1 MGEMLG
7 KLKDVRL
14 NPPPPPIFYFFLLFF
29 PFSFSFPVSIHLR
42 AGKRRGEEREREDNN
57 KKLIRRG
64 NKQLGNG
71 LLKPFGLSTDMFKM
85 QQDPETG
92 GYSLQVNQGG

>member
-1 MGEMLG
+1 MYV
-7 KLKDVRL
+7 KPH
-14 NPPPPPIFYFFLLFF
+14 PPFSIFSLRFF
-29 PFSFSFPVSIHLR
+29 PFSFPVSILLR
-42 AGKRRGEEREREDNN
+42 VGKGRREDNS

-92 GYSLQVNQGG
+92 GYNVQVNKGG

>member
-7 KLKDVRL
+7 KLKDVSL
-14 NPPPPPIFYFFLLFF
+14 NPFPPIFYFFLLFF
-29 PFSFSFPVSIHLR
+29 FSSFSFPVSILLR
-42 AGKRRGEEREREDNN
+42 AGKRRGEERERDDNN

>member
-14 NPPPPPIFYFFLLFF
+14 NPSPPPIFSIFFLFLFF
-29 PFSFSFPVSIHLR
+29 CGR
-42 AGKRRGEEREREDNN
+42 GREGEKRRGEERERDDNN

>member
-1 MGEMLG
+1 MYVETL
-7 KLKDVRL
+7 
-14 NPPPPPIFYFFLLFF
+14 PPPFSIFFFFF
-29 PFSFSFPVSIHLR
+29 SCFYSS
-42 AGKRRGEEREREDNN
+42 AGGEEREREDSN